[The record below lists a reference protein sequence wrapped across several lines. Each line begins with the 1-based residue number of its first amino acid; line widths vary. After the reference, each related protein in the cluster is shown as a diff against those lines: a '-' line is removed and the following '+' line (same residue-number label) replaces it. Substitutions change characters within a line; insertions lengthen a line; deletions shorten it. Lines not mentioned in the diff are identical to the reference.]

1 MFNNSILLLKFV
13 TGSHAYNLQNPT
25 SDKDFI
31 CVYMQDFRERLF
43 LHRKPKHVIE
53 DNQDTTFIELFDYFD
68 HLEKGDI
75 NFVQTLYDLQKNL
88 VYFNQEYF
96 STIENLTTFFNTI
109 KLLIEKENILYSL
122 NGIGIRRLQEAY
134 ERRSCKSLSEAYRNF
149 YLYRKFF
156 ASDVLPV
163 YLVGQARQK
172 IFDIKCGLCDF
183 DTIYNDLIFSLPKQ
197 KPQRK
202 QHINKLR
209 NFAELLYIQ
218 SLDKTAGKH

>member
-1 MFNNSILLLKFV
+1 MLNNSILLLKFV
-13 TGSHAYNLQNPT
+13 TGSHAYNLQNST

-31 CVYMQDFRERLF
+31 CVYMQDFRERLY

-75 NFVQTLYDLQKNL
+75 NFVQTLYDLQNNL
-88 VYFNQEYF
+88 VTFNKDYF
-96 STIENLTTFFNTI
+96 SDFNNLTTFFNTI

-134 ERRSCKSLSEAYRNF
+134 ERRSYKSLSEAYRNF

-163 YLVGQARQK
+163 YLVGQVRQK
-172 IFDIKCGLCDF
+172 IVDIKCGLCDF

-197 KPQRK
+197 KPQPR
-202 QHINKLR
+202 QHANKLR
-209 NFAELLYIQ
+209 NFAQLLYMQ
-218 SLDKTAGKH
+218 SLDSPHTF